1 MNITLNL
8 ASATATIS
16 ADAKRVLAND
26 VVFAGEYNPHN
37 VGLFVIWN
45 RDTAIAAVW
54 ASCEGDALDEAVDA
68 GLMDAVAC
76 DGEVRFNEEEQGDE
90 DLVGIAVTRLGNA
103 GEPFYLDEV
112 GCSRLQQADMS
123 LGLLL
128 AFAEARGAGAATLD
142 DVTAA
147 GLARRS

>member
-1 MNITLNL
+1 MNIVLNL

-26 VVFAGEYNPHN
+26 VIFAGEFNPHN

-45 RDTAIAAVW
+45 RDTPIAAVW

-68 GLMDAVAC
+68 GLLDAVAC
-76 DGEVRFNEEEQGDE
+76 DGEVRFNEEDQADE
-90 DLVGIAVTRLGNA
+90 DLVGVAVTRLGNA

-128 AFAEARGAGAATLD
+128 AFAEARGSGADTLD
-142 DVTAA
+142 GVTAV
-147 GLARRS
+147 GLARRA

>member
-1 MNITLNL
+1 MNIVLNL
-8 ASATATIS
+8 ASATATIT

-26 VVFAGEYNPHN
+26 VVFQGEYNPHN
-37 VGLFVIWN
+37 VGLFLVWN
-45 RDTAIAAVW
+45 RDTVIAAVW

-76 DGEVRFNEEEQGDE
+76 DGEVRFNEEDQADE
-90 DLVGIAVTRLGNA
+90 DLDGVSVTRLGNA

-112 GCSRLQQADMS
+112 GCSRLPQSDMS

-128 AFAEARGAGAATLD
+128 AFAEARGSGAADLD

-147 GLARRS
+147 GLARRA